1 MDRKEKIT
9 KLQAILAGKLSI
21 QKAFPEK
28 LDLSLCT
35 NEELNFLL
43 KVRKKVDRNE
53 NPTQDE
59 YDQFNAI
66 KQLNAER
73 KRQAKQAAKN

>member
-1 MDRKEKIT
+1 MDRKEKVA

-21 QKAFPEK
+21 QNAFPEK

-53 NPTQDE
+53 DPTQDE
-59 YDQFNAI
+59 YDQFKAI
-66 KQLNAER
+66 KQSNAER
-73 KRQAKQAAKN
+73 KKQAKQAAKN